1 MSRALT
7 ARPSSLLPLSP
18 RTAVAVGAV
27 RHHGR
32 AAVALPKR
40 GWRWLR
46 QRRLSLALQGGGAFG
61 AFTWGV
67 LDRLLED
74 GRLNL
79 DGISGASAGALNA
92 AVMASGWME
101 GGHAGARA
109 ALDRLWR
116 RTGDLASLGNSMQ
129 AWGMASAVV
138 ESLARWLTPGQANP
152 FDLNPLRVILQE
164 LVDIDRL
171 RAAGAPRLFI
181 AATHMQTGRARIF
194 TNAELSIDALLAS
207 ACLPQLQRAVT
218 VDGEAYWDGGY
229 SSNPP
234 LVPLV
239 EHCDARH
246 VLLVRLVPTASDAA
260 PSSNTDI
267 AQRVNNLMFNTP
279 LLRELETLDTAR
291 RASLGFGLAPRLGRK
306 VRRLRLHTIDAG
318 DLTATLS
325 PNSALRPDWAM
336 LERLRDRGRDAAARW
351 LAGET
356 D

>member
-1 MSRALT
+1 MSRASLT
-7 ARPSSLLPLSP
+7 NPPILAPLAP
-18 RTAVAVGAV
+18 HAEGAIGTL
-27 RHHGR
+27 RRHGR
-32 AAVALPKR
+32 TAVALPKR
-40 GWRWLR
+40 GWRRLR

-74 GRLNL
+74 DRLVL

-92 AVMASGWME
+92 AVMASGWLE
-101 GGHAGARA
+101 GGHDGARS
-109 ALDRLWR
+109 ALNRLWR
-116 RTGDLASLGNSMQ
+116 RTGDLAGIATSLPT
-129 AWGMASAVV
+129 WGVANAVV
-138 ESLARWLTPGQANP
+138 ESMARWLTPGQANP
-152 FDLNPLRVILQE
+152 FDLNPMRAVLRE

-171 RAAGAPRLFI
+171 RAASAPRLFI
-181 AATHMQTGRARIF
+181 AATHMQTGRPRIF
-194 TNAELSIDALLAS
+194 TNPEISIDALLAS

-260 PSSNTDI
+260 PTSNADI
-267 AQRVNNLMFNTP
+267 AQRINNMVFNTP
-279 LLRELETLDTAR
+279 LLRELEALDTAR
-291 RASLGFGLAPRLGRK
+291 RATRGFGLAPRFGRK

-325 PNSALRPDWAM
+325 PSSAMRPDWPM